1 MNSRYSEEDFLP
13 LSGIQ
18 HFSFCER
25 QWALIHLEGEWKEN
39 ELTIEGKY
47 VHEHVDN
54 PFKSE
59 TRKDIRITRSMHVM
73 PAKLGLAGIADVVEY
88 VRENNAPNSETI
100 ILEGMF
106 GRWKVRPVEY
116 KRGRSKR
123 DETDAV
129 QLCAQAI
136 ALEEVMN
143 VNIKEGYIYYNET
156 RSREEV
162 IFDSNLRDLVVS
174 LADKMHMMLKQG
186 IVPSAT
192 KKKHCLRCS
201 LYEVCQPDW
210 ETAKGKARKYVNEE
224 LNFREEGNP

>member
-1 MNSRYSEEDFLP
+1 MATSFTEDDFLP

-18 HFSFCER
+18 HFFFCER

-39 ELTIEGKY
+39 ELTTEGKY

-54 PFKSE
+54 SFKSE
-59 TRKDIRITRSMHVM
+59 TRKDIHITRSVHVM
-73 PAKLGLAGIADVVEY
+73 STKLGLAGIADIVEY
-88 VRENNAPNSETI
+88 VREDNAPNSETI
-100 ILEGMF
+100 ILEGMP

-136 ALEEVMN
+136 ALEEMMK
-143 VNIKEGYIYYNET
+143 VNIREGYIYYNET
-156 RSREEV
+156 RSREKV
-162 IFDSNLRDLVVS
+162 IFDGDLRDIVVS
-174 LADKMHMMLKQG
+174 LTDKMHMMIKQE
-186 IVPSAT
+186 ITPPAI
-192 KKKHCLRCS
+192 KKRHCLRCS

-210 ETAKGKARKYVNEE
+210 ETAKGKAREYISDE
-224 LNFREEGNP
+224 LNFGQKENP